1 MIDSHREHLR
11 DICEQRL
18 LAVTFIP
25 GGQGSFFTQL
35 LNNSGGVANFS
46 RLANDLRLEAKT
58 TAHVNNEQWLS
69 HCHHWDQAKLLN
81 DDYFFNNLSDK
92 TLTELNTG
100 SGLMPFRTHPEIT
113 SVMKK
118 ILPKMQVLYI
128 YDHDF
133 YRPFKLYYEK
143 LIKPLGNQWYIED
156 FYRATGKSPT
166 YLTDEIKINLLY
178 RWFNHTKLT
187 KDNFLSA
194 YHLCV
199 NEFFSNPWN
208 EYIKLTEHYKLKPMD
223 SSKFYSIHDPYI
235 KEQKFDSDEIFNRA
249 VEMHKN
255 SK

>member
-11 DICEQRL
+11 NICEQRL

-25 GGQGSFFTQL
+25 GGQGSFFTRL
-35 LNNSGGVANFS
+35 LNNSKGVVNYSRSSKDS
-46 RLANDLRLEAKT
+46 RLEGQT

-92 TLTELNTG
+92 TLSELHDG
-100 SGLMPFRTHPEIT
+100 FGLMPFRTHPEVAL
-113 SVMKK
+113 VMKN

-128 YDHDF
+128 YDLDF

-143 LIKPLGNQWYIED
+143 LIKPLGNRWYIED

-166 YLTDEIKINLLY
+166 YLSKEIKINLLY
-178 RWFNHTKLT
+178 RWFDHTKIT
-187 KDNFLSA
+187 KDDFPDA

-199 NEFFSNPWN
+199 NNFFDNPWN
-208 EYIKLTEHYKLKPMD
+208 EYTRLTNHYGLSTMD
-223 SSKFYSIHDPYI
+223 NNLFYSIYDPYVA
-235 KEQKFDSDEIFNRA
+235 EQNFEYDEIFDQA
-249 VEMHKN
+249 VEIHKN